1 MNRKLFIAKILFLLF
16 PFSAFCQEEQLVIN
30 LSPSGSN
37 RVFIF
42 ENPKG
47 SIKVTGYDGNDIV
60 VNANLRFREAA
71 KSGSSGKRRMEQ
83 NSPDITAETNSSA
96 VTLFNRTAGKTVDFD
111 IKIPVNFSLRLKTA
125 DNGNVQVI
133 NIKGDIE
140 VENTNGDISLG
151 NISGSSVLS
160 TVYGKISA
168 AFREVKK
175 DSPMMFTSFEGD
187 IELNFPASLK
197 ATLKMKSGTGEI
209 NSDFDLTPAMRKPV
223 VKNVENTKIYSLE
236 DWIVDR
242 VSEGGPEYIIRTYNG
257 SIIIKKQ
264 EIK

>member
-1 MNRKLFIAKILFLLF
+1 MIRKLFIAKILFLLF
-16 PFSAFCQEEQLVIN
+16 NFSGLSQEEQLVIN
-30 LSPSGSN
+30 LPPSVTN
-37 RVFIF
+37 RIFIF

-47 SIKVTGYDGNDIV
+47 SIKVTGYDGIDIV
-60 VNANLRFREAA
+60 VNASLRFREPA
-71 KSGSSGKRRMEQ
+71 KSGDGMRRIEQ
-83 NSPDITAETNSSA
+83 NSPDIIAETNGSA
-96 VTLFNRTAGKTVDFD
+96 VTLYNRTAGKTVDFD
-111 IKIPVNFSLRLKTA
+111 IKIPTDFSLRLKTA

-133 NIKGDIE
+133 NINGDIE
-140 VENTNGDISLG
+140 VENINGDIALG

-168 AFREVKK
+168 VFREVKK

-209 NSDFDLTPAMRKPV
+209 HTDFDLAPAKRKPV

-242 VSEGGPEYIIRTYNG
+242 VNEGGPEYIIKTYNG
-257 SIIIKKQ
+257 TITIKKTGN
-264 EIK
+264 